1 LLANGIDA
9 NAIIQRRL
17 GDGAEPNTRKP
28 DSQKPGFLWHRPTIV
43 FGVPALGYAIR
54 EDKSD
59 DLWIVQML
67 LNSRADPNGIVTES
81 FDIGEGLGKETA
93 LLKAIARNKLA
104 TVIFY

>member
-1 LLANGIDA
+1 
-9 NAIIQRRL
+9 
-17 GDGAEPNTRKP
+17 
-28 DSQKPGFLWHRPTIV
+28 
-43 FGVPALGYAIR
+43 
-54 EDKSD
+54 
-59 DLWIVQML
+59 ML